1 MRKRNR
7 KQTYK
12 NMTGEMLSAYLSQL
26 TPMEQKVLHIAAS
39 HLETSFSLVKSIG
52 FKEWQEQQAPK
63 AQEPKAQAQE
73 PKAQA
78 QEPKAQAQEQQAQAQ
93 EPKAQAQAPKE
104 EAPKEEAKAP
114 KKIRIS
120 KKLLA
125 L

>member
-1 MRKRNR
+1 
-7 KQTYK
+7 
-12 NMTGEMLSAYLSQL
+12 MLSAYLSQL

-52 FKEWQEQQAPK
+52 FKEWQEQQALKAQEPK

-73 PKAQA
+73 PKAQ
-78 QEPKAQAQEQQAQAQ
+78 E
-93 EPKAQAQAPKE
+93 PKE

>member
-1 MRKRNR
+1 
-7 KQTYK
+7 
-12 NMTGEMLSAYLSQL
+12 MTGEMLSAYLSQL

-52 FKEWQEQQAPK
+52 FKEWQEKQEPK

-73 PKAQA
+73 PKAQ
-78 QEPKAQAQEQQAQAQ
+78 
-93 EPKAQAQAPKE
+93 
-104 EAPKEEAKAP
+104 APKEEAKAP

>member
-1 MRKRNR
+1 
-7 KQTYK
+7 
-12 NMTGEMLSAYLSQL
+12 MLSAYLSQL

-52 FKEWQEQQAPK
+52 FKEWQEQQA
-63 AQEPKAQAQE
+63 QAQE

-78 QEPKAQAQEQQAQAQ
+78 QEPKAQAQAQ
-93 EPKAQAQAPKE
+93 EPKAQAPKE
-104 EAPKEEAKAP
+104 EPKAP

>member
-63 AQEPKAQAQE
+63 AQAQEQQAQAQE
-73 PKAQA
+73 PK
-78 QEPKAQAQEQQAQAQ
+78 AQAQ

>member
-1 MRKRNR
+1 
-7 KQTYK
+7 
-12 NMTGEMLSAYLSQL
+12 MTGEMLSAYLSQL

-52 FKEWQEQQAPK
+52 FKEWQEQQALK

-73 PKAQA
+73 PKAQ
-78 QEPKAQAQEQQAQAQ
+78 EPK
-93 EPKAQAQAPKE
+93 AQAPKE
-104 EAPKEEAKAP
+104 EPKAP

>member
-1 MRKRNR
+1 
-7 KQTYK
+7 
-12 NMTGEMLSAYLSQL
+12 MLSAYLSQL

-52 FKEWQEQQAPK
+52 FQEWQAQQAEPQVPK
-63 AQEPKAQAQE
+63 AQI
-73 PKAQA
+73 
-78 QEPKAQAQEQQAQAQ
+78 
-93 EPKAQAQAPKE
+93 QAPKE
-104 EAPKEEAKAP
+104 EAPKAQAPKEEAKAP

>member
-1 MRKRNR
+1 
-7 KQTYK
+7 
-12 NMTGEMLSAYLSQL
+12 MLSAYLSQL

-52 FKEWQEQQAPK
+52 FQEWQAQQAETQVPK
-63 AQEPKAQAQE
+63 AQIQV
-73 PKAQA
+73 
-78 QEPKAQAQEQQAQAQ
+78 
-93 EPKAQAQAPKE
+93 PKE